1 MHARCA
7 AEHATTLVLIIP
19 LPVHLQT
26 GLIAAAG
33 QQAHIS
39 CISVLLHNMC
49 LRKHTYGC
57 LASSASGPC
66 WLCSSFVC
74 TRLLWMAG
82 AGAQIAL
89 TTNLSRWMLVPS
101 SMVDLD
107 GSSCNMVGTGYTA
120 FANQA
125 VCHSPLLFTVIRLA
139 YTCKVKLPFKQYV
152 TGCRR
157 NSPLNL
163 RCSHACF
170 VNGAFG

>member
-1 MHARCA
+1 MCMH
-7 AEHATTLVLIIP
+7 VVQQSM
-19 LPVHLQT
+19 LPHLYSSHLCQST
-26 GLIAAAG
+26 CKLDLLQLPASK
-33 QQAHIS
+33 HIS
-39 CISVLLHNMC
+39 
-49 LRKHTYGC
+49 
-57 LASSASGPC
+57 AAF
-66 WLCSSFVC
+66 LCFCTTCVCANTHMVVWHHQQVGHAGFVVAVC

-125 VCHSPLLFTVIRLA
+125 VCHSPLLFTVIQLA

-170 VNGAFG
+170 VNGAFD